1 MTKRTKKKRSIR
13 ITTHNRFINPECYN
27 HPIWKRR
34 KLIIRCAH
42 IKTERIPLQK
52 IKTATMVSSNNDHE
66 IYYASF
72 PYLIP
77 TLEEPVHY
85 METIPTYKGDN

>member
-1 MTKRTKKKRSIR
+1 MTKRIKKKRSIR
-13 ITTHNRFINPECYN
+13 ITSHNRFINPECYK

-34 KLIIRCAH
+34 KAIIRSAH

-52 IKTATMVSSNNDHE
+52 IKTATMVASNNVNTL
-66 IYYASF
+66 YYNDF

-77 TLEEPVHY
+77 TLEDPIHY
-85 METIPTYKGDN
+85 METTPSYKGDN